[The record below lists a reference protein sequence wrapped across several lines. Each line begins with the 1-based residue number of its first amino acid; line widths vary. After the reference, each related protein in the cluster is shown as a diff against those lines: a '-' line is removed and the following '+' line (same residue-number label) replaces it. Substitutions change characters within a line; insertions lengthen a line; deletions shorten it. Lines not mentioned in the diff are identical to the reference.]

1 MDPKKYLQQ
10 AKDIDRRIKVKKKLI
25 AKNYESLYG
34 KAISFGGDGGHNCTG
49 ENGTEKAIIRV
60 LDYEE
65 QVNKEIESLIK
76 TRIEIEQV
84 VNKLANETHREILER
99 RHLLYESW
107 EEISKEMHYS
117 EQHLHRLHGVALVRL
132 REILEKNESKCD

>member
-49 ENGTEKAIIRV
+49 ENGTEKVIIRV

-65 QVNKEIESLIK
+65 QVNEEIRKLLQR
-76 TRIEIEQV
+76 RIEIEQV
-84 VNKLANETHREILER
+84 IDKIPDETHREILER
-99 RHLLYESW
+99 RYLLYESW
-107 EEISKEMHYS
+107 EEISEEMHYS
-117 EQHLHRLHGVALVRL
+117 EQHLYRLHGVALTYL
-132 REILEKNESKCD
+132 REILEK